1 MHFRAIARAMM
12 ALTIDL
18 ALHTAAGAQ
27 EVASIDLTKVT
38 ARMDLRRPEASSAIG
53 RGRTGVI
60 RRESCLPTANP
71 AGALHTTLVSLDR
84 THYQVGDQP
93 TFEITIENV
102 GSSAVKIPFSPISPN
117 LVNLQPEN
125 PALRF
130 TYSEMDLMMW
140 IVAEGWSTNTGGGPA
155 LYGSDSHPDTVLTL
169 NPGEWARI
177 TGKGKFD
184 LSADAS
190 LIERTRLGDAAKYV
204 YEQASIYSAE
214 TLLTPTTVATV
225 EREVCLTQ
233 TQGQSFRIRLTAP

>member
-1 MHFRAIARAMM
+1 MHFRAIARAMT
-12 ALTIDL
+12 ALTIYL
-18 ALHTAAGAQ
+18 ALHTAAGAH

-53 RGRTGVI
+53 RVRTGVI

-102 GSSAVKIPFSPISPN
+102 GSSAVKIPFSPN
-117 LVNLQPEN
+117 LADLQPEN
-125 PALRF
+125 PALEF

-140 IVAEGWSTNTGGGPA
+140 IVAEGWSTNTGGGAA
-155 LYGSDSHPDTVLTL
+155 LYGSDSQPDTFLTL
-169 NPGEWARI
+169 HPGEWARVI
-177 TGKGKFD
+177 GKGNFD

-190 LIERTRLGDAAKYV
+190 LVERTRMGDVADHGYA
-204 YEQASIYSAE
+204 QASIFSAE
-214 TLLTPTTVATV
+214 TLITPTPVATV